1 IDQWPLPNARQILED
16 AGYNVQIV
24 PAQEDLVRD
33 AKPVLFLLW
42 GGVALVLL
50 IGCVNIANLM
60 LARAQTRV
68 SEMATKLALGA
79 PRVRVAR
86 QVLTEA
92 VVMGLIGGALGVG
105 LGALGLKLLL
115 SLGAADL
122 PRGTEIGINGAV
134 ILFTAALAV
143 GAGVLFGSI
152 PMAQVMRGDLNPVF
166 RSEGRGGTS
175 TRGAVVARN
184 GMVVGQVALAF
195 VLLIGAGLM
204 LMSFRS
210 ALSVDP
216 GFNPDKVMT
225 GLVSLPSARY
235 ADADARR
242 QFWDELVTQV
252 RALPG
257 VENASVTAQLP
268 FTGNNSSSV
277 IFPEGYVPAPGESVL
292 SPLTDVVGPGYLET
306 MGIELLEGRTFQD
319 SDGPDAQRVIVLDEW
334 LANRYWKD
342 QSPIGA
348 RMLYGAVPGMDSIP
362 EDSWY
367 TVIGVVRTIK
377 QNDLTA
383 AASEHFGAYYFS
395 YRQQVPGS
403 QALVVRTA
411 GDPADIT
418 PALRDVVNRL
428 DPELPLFGTQTMASR
443 IDDSLSSRRIPL
455 ILLGVFAV
463 VALFL
468 AVVGIYGALAYSV
481 TQRRREIGIRM
492 AMGSAPGDVFKNV
505 VGQGVRVMGIG
516 LVVGAAAAWFLAKL
530 VESLLFGVGA
540 TDPRVLIAV
549 AAVLGTVGLV
559 ACIIPARR
567 ATHVDPVSALGG

>member
-1 IDQWPLPNARQILED
+1 M
-16 AGYNVQIV
+16 
-24 PAQEDLVRD
+24 
-33 AKPVLFLLW
+33 LW

-68 SEMATKLALGA
+68 GEVATKLALGA

-92 VVMGLIGGALGVG
+92 VVMGLVGGVLGVG

-122 PRGTEIGINGAV
+122 PRGTEIGINGTV
-134 ILFTAALAV
+134 ILFTAVLAV

-152 PMAQVMRGDLNPVF
+152 PMAQIMRGDLTPVF
-166 RSEGRGGTS
+166 RSEGRSGTAS
-175 TRGAVVARN
+175 KGAVVVRN

-216 GFNPDKVMT
+216 GFNAEGVMT
-225 GLVSLPSARY
+225 GFVSLPSARY
-235 ADADARR
+235 PDADARR
-242 QFWDELVTQV
+242 RFWDELVTEM

-257 VENASVTAQLP
+257 VVNASVTAQLP

-292 SPLTDVVGPGYLET
+292 SPLSDIVGPGYLEA
-306 MGIELLEGRTFQD
+306 MGIELLAGRTFQEQ
-319 SDGPDAQRVIVLDEW
+319 DGPDAPRVIILDEW

-342 QSPIGA
+342 RSPLGD

-362 EDSWY
+362 EDSYY

-403 QALVVRTA
+403 QALVVRTS
-411 GDPADIT
+411 GDPAAIT

-443 IDDSLSSRRIPL
+443 IDESLAGRRIPL

-492 AMGSAPGDVFKNV
+492 AMGSAPSDVFRSV
-505 VGQGVRVMGIG
+505 VGQGLRVMGIG
-516 LVVGAAAAWFLAKL
+516 LVVGAAAAWFLARL
-530 VESLLFGVGA
+530 VQSLLFGVGA
-540 TDPRVLIAV
+540 TDPRVLVVV
-549 AAVLGTVGLV
+549 AAVLGAVGFV
-559 ACIIPARR
+559 ACVIPARR
-567 ATHVDPVSALGG
+567 ATQVDAVTALGG